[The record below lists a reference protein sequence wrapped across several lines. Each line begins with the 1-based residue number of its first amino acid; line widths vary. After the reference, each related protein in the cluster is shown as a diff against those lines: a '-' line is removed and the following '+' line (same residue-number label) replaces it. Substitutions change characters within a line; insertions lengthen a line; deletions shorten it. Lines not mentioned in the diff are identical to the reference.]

1 MPLIRLLMNDTT
13 EYLGIR
19 LESVTGTSTVRIHEN
34 ANVYTDVEVSDV
46 NTVAVFKTRSDLEV
60 ARGNPPV
67 EDGGDV

>member
-19 LESVTGTSTVRIHEN
+19 LESVTGSANVRIYEN
-34 ANVYTDVEVSDV
+34 SNVYHDVAVADV
-46 NTVAVFKTRSDLEV
+46 DTVGVFKTRSDLEV

-67 EDGGDV
+67 EEGGDV